1 MAQRPDTLL
10 PAPLPTFFCPLPV
23 SSPTTDE
30 AVVPIDSH
38 VPFYHETSI
47 TMLKPVGQLSHIDE
61 SLHADNL
68 CEPQGFGK
76 LLLEVMRAKDTM
88 EKTDVTNDA
97 PRQMNGE
104 TADQP
109 KGQSLQRA

>member
-1 MAQRPDTLL
+1 
-10 PAPLPTFFCPLPV
+10 
-23 SSPTTDE
+23 
-30 AVVPIDSH
+30 
-38 VPFYHETSI
+38 
-47 TMLKPVGQLSHIDE
+47 MLKPVGQLSHIDE

-104 TADQP
+104 TADRGSRCKEP
-109 KGQSLQRA
+109 KETSFLPGNPG